1 VEIIFKKSFIKA
13 LQATPKSVQEAT
25 AVVIDKLQNAPSL
38 EKSGVDYKRM
48 EGQKKGENYYRIRIG
63 DWRIGIQYIKPKVI
77 IITILSRGDI
87 YKKFPPEN

>member
-1 VEIIFKKSFIKA
+1 MEVIFKKSFIKA
-13 LQATPKSVQEAT
+13 LKATPKSIQEVT
-25 AVVIDKLQNAPSL
+25 AVVIDKLQNASSL

-48 EGQKKGENYYRIRIG
+48 EGQKKSENYYRIRIG
-63 DWRIGIQYIKPKVI
+63 DWRIGIEYINPKVV